1 MEQRNH
7 AFADAADTLLVMEAP
22 GGEIESFDILSLQ
35 GRTSEEAD
43 KLLSRSLNR
52 FCAIADQYEDDFVP
66 DNHLRVYDCG
76 ADAHLE
82 NHFWR
87 FTTDPDAIG
96 NYIDA
101 RNLTPYMDVP
111 LRTAHYVYL
120 GCHGI
125 RNPEALQISPDTVL
139 AAMEVSLNEHLESG
153 RMLDRHRPGVHLV
166 TGIETDRGKLYFS
179 HDGIGKACLQNYLQ
193 DIADRYFDTSNR
205 GLSDLRHSCTEANL
219 ATLELAR
226 QTKGMFCLHNQLPII
241 RKFVYQDPRA
251 DEYMQGLRRSLPMG
265 ANAQDF
271 LRFIETFSL
280 NVSAKNRTI
289 CTLLNIYDKGIDHN
303 TEVPTAHRKDFK
315 DLFKQMEHIPTGT
328 AEGDEQRGSIK
339 RESSALAGR
348 LLREKY
354 GIAVHNPD
362 HPRLN
367 RRVDPSGIK
376 PKNSRKIRL

>member
-22 GGEIESFDILSLQ
+22 GGEIESFDILCLQ
-35 GRTSEEAD
+35 GKTSEEVD

-52 FCAIADQYEDDFVP
+52 FCTVADGGDYVP
-66 DNHLRVYDCG
+66 DNCLKVYDCG

-82 NHFWR
+82 NLFWR
-87 FTTDPDAIG
+87 FATDSDAIG

-101 RNLTPYMDVP
+101 RNLMPYMDVP

-125 RNPEALQISPDTVL
+125 RNLEALQISPDTVL
-139 AAMEVSLNEHLESG
+139 AAMEVSLDEHLESG
-153 RMLDRHRPGVHLV
+153 RTIDRHGPGVHLV

-179 HDGIGKACLQNYLQ
+179 DDGIGTACLHNYLQ
-193 DIADRYFDTSNR
+193 DIADRYFDMSNR
-205 GLSDLRHSCTEANL
+205 GLSDLRHSHTQANL
-219 ATLELAR
+219 TTLELAR
-226 QTKGMFCLHNQLPII
+226 QTKGMFCLHNQAPIARRI
-241 RKFVYQDPRA
+241 VYQDPRA

-280 NVSAKNRTI
+280 TVSEKNRTI
-289 CTLLNIYDKGIDHN
+289 CTLLNIYDKGIDNN

-328 AEGDEQRGSIK
+328 AESDEQRGSIK

-354 GIAVHNPD
+354 GIAVHHPD
-362 HPRLN
+362 HPQLN
-367 RRVDPSGIK
+367 RRIDPCGIQ
-376 PKNSRKIRL
+376 PKNSPKIHL

>member
-22 GGEIESFDILSLQ
+22 GGEIESFDILCLQ
-35 GRTSEEAD
+35 GKTSEEVD

-52 FCAIADQYEDDFVP
+52 FCTVADGGDYVP
-66 DNHLRVYDCG
+66 DNCLKVYDCG

-82 NHFWR
+82 NLFWR
-87 FTTDPDAIG
+87 FATDSDAIG

-125 RNPEALQISPDTVL
+125 RNLEALQISPDTVL
-139 AAMEVSLNEHLESG
+139 AAMEVSLDEHLESG
-153 RMLDRHRPGVHLV
+153 RTIDRHGPGAHLV

-179 HDGIGKACLQNYLQ
+179 DDGIGTACLHNYLQ
-193 DIADRYFDTSNR
+193 DIADRYFDMSNR
-205 GLSDLRHSCTEANL
+205 GLSDLRHSHTQANL
-219 ATLELAR
+219 TTLELAR
-226 QTKGMFCLHNQLPII
+226 QTKGMFCLHNQAPIARRI
-241 RKFVYQDPRA
+241 VYQDPRA

-280 NVSAKNRTI
+280 NVSEKNRTI
-289 CTLLNIYDKGIDHN
+289 CSLLHIYDKGIDNN

-328 AEGDEQRGSIK
+328 AEGDEQRESIK

-354 GIAVHNPD
+354 GIAVHKPD
-362 HPRLN
+362 HPQLN
-367 RRVDPSGIK
+367 RRIDPCGIK
-376 PKNSRKIRL
+376 PENSPKIHF

>member
-1 MEQRNH
+1 M
-7 AFADAADTLLVMEAP
+7 
-22 GGEIESFDILSLQ
+22 
-35 GRTSEEAD
+35 
-43 KLLSRSLNR
+43 
-52 FCAIADQYEDDFVP
+52 P
-66 DNHLRVYDCG
+66 DNRLKVYDCG
-76 ADAHLE
+76 ADTHLE
-82 NHFWR
+82 NLFWR
-87 FTTDPDAIG
+87 FATDSEAIG

-101 RNLTPYMDVP
+101 RNLMPYMDVP

-125 RNPEALQISPDTVL
+125 RNLEALQISPDTVL
-139 AAMEVSLNEHLESG
+139 AAMEVSLDEHLESG
-153 RMLDRHRPGVHLV
+153 RTIDRHGPGVHLV

-280 NVSAKNRTI
+280 NVSEKNRTI
-289 CTLLNIYDKGIDHN
+289 CALLNIHDKGVDNN

-328 AEGDEQRGSIK
+328 AEGDEQRESIK

-354 GIAVHNPD
+354 GIAVHKPD
-362 HPRLN
+362 HPQLN
-367 RRVDPSGIK
+367 RRIDPCGIK
-376 PKNSRKIRL
+376 PENSPKIHF